1 MNKKLARA
9 SSAAKLGLEESNSV
23 LIDGIKRNIMKVSKI
38 VNNIPEAYHM
48 RIKKF
53 NNNSSQDPMASKV
66 QEHKFIDDI
75 NPRVASR
82 KYKKRTDSKDK
93 TKITMKLPPNPFLSG
108 KTLNLSSSHH
118 ARSSI
123 NLHLK
128 IPVIHQ

>member
-48 RIKKF
+48 SIKKS
-53 NNNSSQDPMASKV
+53 NNNSSQDPMAS
-66 QEHKFIDDI
+66 KFIDDI

-82 KYKKRTDSKDK
+82 KYMKRTDSKDK

-108 KTLNLSSSHH
+108 KTLNISSSHH